1 MDEARIGQKGR
12 NGHRW
17 WPKGERAPG
26 LADKRFVSTYLHA
39 AVPPATD
46 DAFVLVLPE
55 ANANTMDIVLDRFI
69 ACLVQNTHAPR
80 EGARGCRWEEPST
93 ASKAGVFLFLGRLL

>member
-26 LADKRFVSTYLHA
+26 FADERFVFHLPLC
-39 AVPPATD
+39 VRPATD
-46 DAFVLVLPE
+46 DAFALVLPE
-55 ANANTMDIVLDRFI
+55 ANANTMDIFLDRFI